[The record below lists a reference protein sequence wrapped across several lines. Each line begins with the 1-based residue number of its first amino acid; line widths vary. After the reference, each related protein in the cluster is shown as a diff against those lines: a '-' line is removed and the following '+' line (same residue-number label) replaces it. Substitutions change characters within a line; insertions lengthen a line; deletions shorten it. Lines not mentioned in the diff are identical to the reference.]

1 MKKEGRQNGIGMV
14 PWSPRSGPSTSANKL
29 SDSPPTAAGLLLRV
43 SPTRIR
49 SKCGGKAKDKAK
61 AKGTQKLRSRDVVVS
76 SYRLTTWRVAD
87 GGPGFKFSESGSLDY
102 FPPGLIVDL
111 DFVPSPLSVEIEA
124 DDYGD
129 LDGGDEVDDDAMS
142 FCEVGFLWEQVEGD
156 EVTFVTAFCRPR
168 RCKGPPP
175 PQQIVVAGGVETKD
189 GRVAD
194 RRPPKRS
201 SEGPAS
207 SDLLFA
213 TLRSGLR
220 SLVRQYSLSASHRSP
235 TSLSLC

>member
-1 MKKEGRQNGIGMV
+1 MKKEGRQNGMV

-61 AKGTQKLRSRDVVVS
+61 AKGTHKLRSRDVVVS

-87 GGPGFKFSESGSLDY
+87 GGPGFKFSGLSATGILDRLAAADYMDYDYDYDHDHDQNHDYMDNDYDYDYDSDHVHEESGSLDY

-111 DFVPSPLSVEIEA
+111 DFAPSPLSLEIEA

-129 LDGGDEVDDDAMS
+129 LDGGDDVDDDAMS

-156 EVTFVTAFCRPR
+156 EGWCL
-168 RCKGPPP
+168 
-175 PQQIVVAGGVETKD
+175 VE
-189 GRVAD
+189 
-194 RRPPKRS
+194 
-201 SEGPAS
+201 EM
-207 SDLLFA
+207 
-213 TLRSGLR
+213 
-220 SLVRQYSLSASHRSP
+220 
-235 TSLSLC
+235 